1 MALSDEGRLEAQESV
16 DRYAEIVFRIFLR
29 QLAEEGS
36 EKTIEEILNE
46 FASGL
51 RILKR
56 PSEKS
61 ESPRPCTQLS
71 LF

>member
-1 MALSDEGRLEAQESV
+1 MALSDEERLKAQESV
-16 DRYAEIVFRIFLR
+16 DQYAEIVFRIFLR

-36 EKTIEEILNE
+36 EKTVEEILNE
-46 FASGL
+46 FAIGL

-56 PSEKS
+56 PPES